1 MYHGK
6 QVESWVVRFVRS
18 MGIFAAGVPTQN
30 MRICTDR
37 SGKNGKGPC
46 ADRFELTHMVDD
58 QAECLWS
65 VFEDSYGNSNA
76 NIKENGGF

>member
-37 SGKNGKGPC
+37 NGKNGKGPC
-46 ADRFELTHMVDD
+46 AH
-58 QAECLWS
+58 
-65 VFEDSYGNSNA
+65 
-76 NIKENGGF
+76 